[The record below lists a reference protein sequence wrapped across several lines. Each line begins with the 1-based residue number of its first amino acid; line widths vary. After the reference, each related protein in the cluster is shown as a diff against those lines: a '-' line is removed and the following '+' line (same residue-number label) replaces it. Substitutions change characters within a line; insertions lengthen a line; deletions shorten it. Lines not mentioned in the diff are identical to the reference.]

1 MSEEKISLLVNLPEG
16 FYRTRSLRPVLARLG
31 SFARVR
37 KRSHNTPEEIA
48 KDLAWAEVVLMW
60 SWPPLLDDL
69 LDAAP
74 KLRMIAQLDTSQ
86 GAARV
91 AIRRGIPISTGRSA
105 WSPAVA
111 EMALTLILTVLR
123 KAGDYHAAMRR
134 GDEHWVGSFPD
145 DIDPLERQLTGRSVG
160 IVGLGRIGQRLAELL
175 GPFRC
180 DLRAYDPYLPA
191 KVAKGVGARLC
202 ELDEL
207 LGESEVVVLAAASNE
222 GTQHLLG
229 AREIRRLRKQA
240 LLVNVARAA
249 LVDTDALLGRV
260 SKGDLFLA
268 CDVFDAEPL
277 PADHPLRWAPN
288 AYLTPHRAGGVMES
302 VHRILTM
309 LIDDIENHL
318 AGRKLAHPL
327 TERMVDALDA

>member
-1 MSEEKISLLVNLPEG
+1 MARIRVGILGAGGMGRTHGQRVAQQRGAEVAAICSRTLASAEALSEELTGGSAMATDDVDWLLAEG
-16 FYRTRSLRPVLARLG
+16 
-31 SFARVR
+31 
-37 KRSHNTPEEIA
+37 K
-48 KDLAWAEVVLMW
+48 
-60 SWPPLLDDL
+60 
-69 LDAAP
+69 LDALYVCLP
-74 KLRMIAQLDTSQ
+74 P
-86 GAARV
+86 AAHAGEV
-91 AIRRGIPISTGRSA
+91 
-105 WSPAVA
+105 